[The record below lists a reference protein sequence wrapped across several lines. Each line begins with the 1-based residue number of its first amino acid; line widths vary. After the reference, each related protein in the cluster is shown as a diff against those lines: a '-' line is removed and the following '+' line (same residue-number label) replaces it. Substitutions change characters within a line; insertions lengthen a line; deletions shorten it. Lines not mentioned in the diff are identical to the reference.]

1 MQNFKVCIHSKTDS
15 CKIVQMRGN
24 NNKIQTKVK
33 EMFRMLKTKISKTR
47 NPKKNTLNKLY

>member
-1 MQNFKVCIHSKTDS
+1 MQNFKVCIHSKMDS

-33 EMFRMLKTKISKTR
+33 EMLRMLKIKISK
-47 NPKKNTLNKLY
+47 NKKFKEKHIK